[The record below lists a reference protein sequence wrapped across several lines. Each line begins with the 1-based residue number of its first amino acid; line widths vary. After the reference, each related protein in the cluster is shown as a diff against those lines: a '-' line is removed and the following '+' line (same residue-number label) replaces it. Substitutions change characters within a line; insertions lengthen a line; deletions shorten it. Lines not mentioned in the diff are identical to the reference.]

1 MVRLPGRTWRQ
12 AARLRNDAGGER
24 MDEKETLQSIAVCFQ
39 KKYNG
44 FVEMESITK
53 QLQDALNYDDVVT
66 IRMLVRMRQ
75 QEIDNIDMTDR
86 QWAEIADK
94 LSKAQQDALKK
105 GDDSLFAPENA
116 PLVRRIG
123 EIVQNSHRLLGRLIE
138 EDKKVNRKLAGDKT
152 FYKD

>member
-1 MVRLPGRTWRQ
+1 
-12 AARLRNDAGGER
+12 

-44 FVEMESITK
+44 FVEMVSITK

-86 QWAEIADK
+86 QWSEIADK

>member
-1 MVRLPGRTWRQ
+1 MMP
-12 AARLRNDAGGER
+12 EEKR

-105 GDDSLFAPENA
+105 GDGSLFAPENA

>member
-1 MVRLPGRTWRQ
+1 
-12 AARLRNDAGGER
+12 
-24 MDEKETLQSIAVCFQ
+24 MDEKETLQSIAVCLQ

-53 QLQDALNYDDVVT
+53 QLQDALNFDDVVT

-75 QEIDNIDMTDR
+75 QEIDNIDMVDKQRT
-86 QWAEIADK
+86 EIAEK

-105 GDDSLFAPENA
+105 GDGSLFAPENA
-116 PLVRRIG
+116 PLVHRIG
-123 EIVQNSHRLLGRLIE
+123 EIMQNSHRLLGRLIE

>member
-1 MVRLPGRTWRQ
+1 MP
-12 AARLRNDAGGER
+12 EEKR
-24 MDEKETLQSIAVCFQ
+24 MDEKETLQSIAVCLQ

-53 QLQDALNYDDVVT
+53 QLQDALNFDDVVT

-105 GDDSLFAPENA
+105 GDDSLFALENA

-123 EIVQNSHRLLGRLIE
+123 EIMQNSHRLLGRLIE

>member
-1 MVRLPGRTWRQ
+1 
-12 AARLRNDAGGER
+12 

-123 EIVQNSHRLLGRLIE
+123 EIMQNTQRLLGRLIE

>member
-1 MVRLPGRTWRQ
+1 
-12 AARLRNDAGGER
+12 
-24 MDEKETLQSIAVCFQ
+24 MDEKETLQSIAVCLQ

-53 QLQDALNYDDVVT
+53 QLQDALNFDDVVT

-75 QEIDNIDMTDR
+75 QEIDNIDETDR
-86 QWAEIADK
+86 QRAEISDK

-105 GDDSLFAPENA
+105 GDGSLFAPENA

-123 EIVQNSHRLLGRLIE
+123 EIMQNSHRLLGRLIE

>member
-1 MVRLPGRTWRQ
+1 
-12 AARLRNDAGGER
+12 

-75 QEIDNIDMTDR
+75 HMTDR
-86 QWAEIADK
+86 QWSEIADK

>member
-1 MVRLPGRTWRQ
+1 MMP
-12 AARLRNDAGGER
+12 EEKR

-86 QWAEIADK
+86 QRAEIADK
-94 LSKAQQDALKK
+94 LSKAQQDALQK
-105 GDDSLFAPENA
+105 GDGSLFAPENA

-123 EIVQNSHRLLGRLIE
+123 EIMQNTQRLLGRLIE

>member
-1 MVRLPGRTWRQ
+1 
-12 AARLRNDAGGER
+12 
-24 MDEKETLQSIAVCFQ
+24 MDEKETLQSIAVCLQ

-53 QLQDALNYDDVVT
+53 QLQDALNFDDVVT

-75 QEIDNIDMTDR
+75 QEIDNIDMADKQRT
-86 QWAEIADK
+86 EIAEK

-105 GDDSLFAPENA
+105 GDGSLFAPENA

-123 EIVQNSHRLLGRLIE
+123 EIMQNTHRLLGRLIE

>member
-1 MVRLPGRTWRQ
+1 MMP
-12 AARLRNDAGGER
+12 EEKR

-86 QWAEIADK
+86 QWSEIADK

>member
-1 MVRLPGRTWRQ
+1 
-12 AARLRNDAGGER
+12 

-94 LSKAQQDALKK
+94 LSKAQQDALKRAMAAC
-105 GDDSLFAPENA
+105 L
-116 PLVRRIG
+116 RRRTRRWCAG
-123 EIVQNSHRLLGRLIE
+123 LARLC
-138 EDKKVNRKLAGDKT
+138 KT
-152 FYKD
+152 ATGFWGG

>member
-1 MVRLPGRTWRQ
+1 
-12 AARLRNDAGGER
+12 

-105 GDDSLFAPENA
+105 GDGSLFAPENA

-123 EIVQNSHRLLGRLIE
+123 EIMQNTQRLLGRLIE

>member
-1 MVRLPGRTWRQ
+1 
-12 AARLRNDAGGER
+12 

-53 QLQDALNYDDVVT
+53 QLQDELNYDDVVT

>member
-1 MVRLPGRTWRQ
+1 
-12 AARLRNDAGGER
+12 

-105 GDDSLFAPENA
+105 GDGSLFAPENA